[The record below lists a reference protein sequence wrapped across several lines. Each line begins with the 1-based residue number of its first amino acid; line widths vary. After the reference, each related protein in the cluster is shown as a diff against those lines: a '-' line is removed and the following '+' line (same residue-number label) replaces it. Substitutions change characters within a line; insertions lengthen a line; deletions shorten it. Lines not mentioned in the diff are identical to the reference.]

1 MIPLPEALTLLDGVA
16 RPLGIQQ
23 VPLTQALGRFL
34 AEPVSTP
41 FDIPPFSKSAMDGFA
56 VRRADLADDSDA
68 TLTVAGVIAAGDVPA
83 GPVRPGTAI
92 RIMTGAPVP
101 EGADQVIRVEYAA
114 PSGAEVRFLERE
126 RSSNIIERGE
136 NAREGDLL
144 LSPRRL
150 NVHDI
155 GVAASVGLP
164 ELPVMVQPR
173 LAVVSTGDELVEPG
187 QEAGSGR
194 IYNSNGYQ
202 LYAHALRAGFA
213 PSYHGIAADTAEAL
227 EAVLREALDGPDVL
241 DEPGASDGPDVLVL
255 SGGVSKGDFDY
266 VPGVLASLGVQEVFH
281 RVAMKPGRPLYLGVR
296 DRESGGRQYVF
307 GLPGNPVSVFVTFEL
322 FAVRLLYR
330 MAGLEPPEPSVS
342 ATLGEAIAKGDPER
356 TEFIPVTIQDGVA
369 RRVRYGGSSHLN
381 ALSQADALLEV
392 PVGTTELPKG
402 SVVHAR
408 PL

>member
-1 MIPLPEALTLLDGVA
+1 MIPLPEALTLLDGAA

-23 VPLTQALGRFL
+23 LPLTQALGRFL

-56 VRRADLADDSDA
+56 VRRADLADDPDA
-68 TLTVAGVIAAGDVPA
+68 SLAVTGVVAAGDAPRRGVE
-83 GPVRPGTAI
+83 PGTAV

-101 EGADQVIRVEYAA
+101 EGADQVVRVEYADIA
-114 PSGAEVRFLERE
+114 GERVCFRRNE
-126 RSSNIIERGE
+126 SSSNIIKRGE

-187 QEAGSGR
+187 REAGSGR

-213 PSYHGIAADTAEAL
+213 PSYQGIAADTAEAL
-227 EAVLREALDGPDVL
+227 DAVLREALDGPEV
-241 DEPGASDGPDVLVL
+241 VVL

-266 VPGVLASLGVQEVFH
+266 VPGVLANLGVREVFH

-296 DRESGGRQYVF
+296 DREPGGRQYVF

-330 MAGLEPPEPSVS
+330 MAGLEPPGPTVA
-342 ATLGEAIAKGDPER
+342 ATLEESIAKGDPER
-356 TEFIPVTIQDGVA
+356 TEFIPVTIRDGVA

-392 PVGTTELPKG
+392 PAGTTELQRG